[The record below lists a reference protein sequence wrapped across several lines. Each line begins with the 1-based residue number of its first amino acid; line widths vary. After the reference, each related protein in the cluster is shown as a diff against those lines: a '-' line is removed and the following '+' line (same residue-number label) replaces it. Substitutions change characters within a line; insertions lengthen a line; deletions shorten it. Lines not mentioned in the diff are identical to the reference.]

1 MPKDKNTKPKQDI
14 SVVDEFI
21 NYFINS
27 SILINGVP
35 LSDNAEKRNNV
46 EHKIMKGK
54 MNNK

>member
-35 LSDNAEKRNNV
+35 LSDNADKAEKENDV
-46 EHKIMKGK
+46 ERTTE
-54 MNNK
+54 